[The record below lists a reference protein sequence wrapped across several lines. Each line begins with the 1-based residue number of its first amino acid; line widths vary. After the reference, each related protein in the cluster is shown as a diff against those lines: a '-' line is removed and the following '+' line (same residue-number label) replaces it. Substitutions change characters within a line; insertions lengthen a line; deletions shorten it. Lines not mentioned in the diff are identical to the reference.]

1 MQMLYFTQVSE
12 PWPVGLL
19 FYAHISI
26 RCKSNKYGKLSPHSG
41 DIDNVRDCVD
51 SQPELKFLFLPFDT
65 IFS

>member
-1 MQMLYFTQVSE
+1 M
-12 PWPVGLL
+12 GLL

-26 RCKSNKYGKLSPHSG
+26 RCKSNKYGKLSPHLG